1 MTKTRGL
8 SQCLVRKP
16 HGIVADTLAQT
27 RLFRAAA
34 LGHGPS
40 AVVTMSYMVVFHMAS
55 GTSQGSLVQ
64 QFWTANLSIAVVRKG
79 GLPDPTFHLQS
90 AASKCIVK
98 S

>member
-1 MTKTRGL
+1 
-8 SQCLVRKP
+8 
-16 HGIVADTLAQT
+16 
-27 RLFRAAA
+27 
-34 LGHGPS
+34 
-40 AVVTMSYMVVFHMAS
+40 MVVFHMAS